1 MLQSIYK
8 QANGV
13 FLSFFFPMVYI
24 GCKTYFIEDPLI
36 TLDTIDFATELTRI
50 SEEDKLYK
58 NTPNVSAYDRIL
70 NAIF

>member
-1 MLQSIYK
+1 
-8 QANGV
+8 
-13 FLSFFFPMVYI
+13 MVYI
-24 GCKTYFIEDPLI
+24 GCKAYFIEDPMI

-58 NTPNVSAYDRIL
+58 RDKNTPNISAYDRIL

>member
-1 MLQSIYK
+1 
-8 QANGV
+8 
-13 FLSFFFPMVYI
+13 MVYI